1 MRLLIASLTL
11 SLAVA
16 SNGSSLRPIAT
27 IPFRLVDNR
36 IFVAASINGRGPFEM
51 MFDTGAVGLIH
62 SGYAERLHLAVR
74 GESMQ
79 AGTGAELVKTGHTTV
94 REIRIGPIVLKDS
107 SAVVMPNHD
116 GGNVFG
122 TFQFAGLLGREL
134 MDQYVIRI
142 DYRQRELAFYDKTFE
157 YSGGGD
163 VLPCDDGFNIP
174 VVAGAIDG
182 VPARLGLDTGARTSI
197 VLYGGFIADN
207 RLREKYQPKFSG
219 ITGWGI
225 GGPIRTDL
233 VPIDNVTLGSATI
246 RHPVARFTLMKTG
259 LTAGNRLSALIGPD
273 ILKRFIV
280 YVDMPRN
287 RVILEKGPLFEQPE
301 VYDRSGMWI
310 GQEKNA
316 FAVLD
321 VMPGSPAAKAGF
333 AKGDRILA
341 VDDTPAS
348 KLLLP
353 VVRERFRTEPDGAA
367 IVMLTER
374 DGSRA
379 SRRLILRDFLRAS

>member
-11 SLAVA
+11 SLALA
-16 SNGSSLRPIAT
+16 SNASSVRPIA
-27 IPFRLVDNR
+27 IVPFHLVDNR
-36 IFVAASINGRGPFEM
+36 IFVAAFINGRGPFEM

-62 SGYAERLHLAVR
+62 AGYADRLHLAVR

-79 AGTGAELVKTGHTTV
+79 AGTGAELVRTGHTTI
-94 REIRIGPIVLKDS
+94 REIRIGSIVLKES
-107 SAVVMPNHD
+107 RAVVMPNHD

-122 TFQFAGLLGREL
+122 TFQFAGLVGREL

-142 DYRQRELAFYDKTFE
+142 DYRQRELAFYDQAFE
-157 YSGGGD
+157 YSGSGD
-163 VLPCDDGFNIP
+163 VLTCDEGFNIP
-174 VVAGAIDG
+174 VVAGAVDG
-182 VPARLGLDTGARTSI
+182 IPARLGLDTGARTSI
-197 VLYGGFIADN
+197 VLYGGFIAEN
-207 RLREKYQPKFSG
+207 HLREKYQPKFSG

-280 YVDMPRN
+280 YVDMPHHRM
-287 RVILEKGPLFEQPE
+287 ILEKGPLFDQPE

-310 GQEKNA
+310 GQEQGA
-316 FAVLD
+316 FVVLD
-321 VMPGSPAAKAGF
+321 VMPGSPASKAGF

-341 VDDTPAS
+341 VDATPAS

-353 VVRERFRTEPDGAA
+353 QVRERFRTEPEGAA
-367 IVMLTER
+367 IVMITER
-374 DGSRA
+374 DGNRS
-379 SRRLILRDFLRAS
+379 SRRLVLRDFLQAS